1 MGHYG
6 MATAYQQ
13 QGFHLAHPHGSS
25 YEPERLN
32 PEEVSG
38 KRGLTGEAVGVV
50 ATNGVDGGNRG

>member
-1 MGHYG
+1 
-6 MATAYQQ
+6 MATAYRQ

-50 ATNGVDGGNRG
+50 ATNDVDGGNRG